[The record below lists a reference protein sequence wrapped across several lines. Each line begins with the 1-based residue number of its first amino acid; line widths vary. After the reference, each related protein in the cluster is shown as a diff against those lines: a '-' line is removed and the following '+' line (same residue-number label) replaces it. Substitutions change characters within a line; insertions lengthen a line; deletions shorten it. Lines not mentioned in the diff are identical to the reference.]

1 MSKRVALF
9 KIKKFKLVVSQ
20 QVLEIK
26 RTWQEAEK
34 MREFQITNSVD
45 LTLAFLRAQK
55 QVEVSMSN

>member
-55 QVEVSMSN
+55 QVKVSMSN